1 MGGEVVDVGSRAVG
15 RACKGRPRIDSAAR
29 VELRLCF
36 GAVLCCV
43 AYSTVCA
50 VSPLVQSRLS
60 LRCVCVF
67 PVPCTSLYNSG
78 YVYDTTPT
86 CVYHTCG
93 ERATKVRIIG
103 WDGTKN
109 RSRKKISNFNLSI
122 VGTRVTRVADWP
134 PDRNGRSSLYE
145 KLKRL

>member
-1 MGGEVVDVGSRAVG
+1 MVDVGSRAVG

-43 AYSTVCA
+43 ASLRMRRISSCPK
-50 VSPLVQSRLS
+50 SSLS
-60 LRCVCVF
+60 LVRLCVF

-122 VGTRVTRVADWP
+122 VGTRTTHVADWP
-134 PDRNGRSSLYE
+134 PDRDGRSSLYG
-145 KLKRL
+145 KLKKL